1 MKQPQQINN
10 LQNYYDVSYML
21 NDNITLIAILIHTQG
36 VSTIKKIETDLI
48 SLRVDKYAL
57 ELDCILDMR
66 VTMQKTE
73 QIGHLCR
80 FSSDTCAVSN
90 RTVMPE
96 MIRTR

>member
-66 VTMQKTE
+66 VTTLQEMQRLFKTDE
-73 QIGHLCR
+73 ILQK
-80 FSSDTCAVSN
+80 
-90 RTVMPE
+90 
-96 MIRTR
+96 